1 MPILSRGSVDLHF
14 ELSGDPSRTCLV
26 LSSSFGSNLHMWDPQ
41 AQAFE
46 QHFHLLRYDMRG
58 HGRSSTAKAPYSIAD
73 LAGDV
78 LAILDSLMIS
88 QAHFCGLSIGGA
100 IGQWLGA
107 CAPDRLHKLVL
118 CNTAS
123 KLGTPEMWNARIAK
137 IEGEGM
143 SSIAEATLARWFTSS
158 FLASGNPV
166 IASMRHMLE
175 ANNVAGYATTCAAI
189 RDMDLRQVVKAIK
202 APTLILAGE
211 FDPVTTVQDAVCL
224 QTFISGAALV
234 TIPAAHIS
242 NIEAP
247 EIFTAEILR
256 FLLTEDK
263 NDR

>member
-14 ELSGDPSRTCLV
+14 ELSGDPSRPCLV
-26 LSSSFGSNLHMWDPQ
+26 LSNSLGTNLHMWDPQ

-58 HGRSSTAKAPYSIAD
+58 HGHSSTPKTPWSIAD
-73 LAGDV
+73 LASDV
-78 LAILDSLMIS
+78 LAILDSLRIS
-88 QAHFCGLSIGGA
+88 RAHFCGLSIGGA

-107 CAPDRLHKLVL
+107 YASDRLHKLVL

-123 KLGTPEMWNARIAK
+123 KLGAPEIWNARIAK
-137 IEGEGM
+137 IEAEGM

-166 IASMRHMLE
+166 IASMKHMLE
-175 ANNVAGYATTCAAI
+175 ENNVAGYSATCAAI
-189 RDMDLRQVVKAIK
+189 RDMDLSQAVKAIK
-202 APTLILAGE
+202 APTLILAGK

-224 QTFISGAALV
+224 QTFIGGAALA

-242 NIEAP
+242 NVEAP
-247 EIFTAEILR
+247 EIFTSEVLR
-256 FLLTEDK
+256 FLLMEDK
-263 NDR
+263 R